1 MQTVAKIVGG
11 RPKHAVLHR
20 TGNNESRPGSVAG
33 DSTQNDYNFGR
44 SKIEVHMAVWQV
56 QEAKT
61 RLSEVIE
68 EANSKGP
75 QFITRHGS
83 ERAVIL
89 SVKDYRALT
98 AHKPDLREYLLGGPK
113 VDRFEVPRSRDKGRK
128 LTL

>member
-1 MQTVAKIVGG
+1 MIIFVEF
-11 RPKHAVLHR
+11 
-20 TGNNESRPGSVAG
+20 N
-33 DSTQNDYNFGR
+33 QNDYNYGWNESR
-44 SKIEVHMAVWQV
+44 RIMTVWQLQV
-56 QEAKT
+56 AKA
-61 RLSEVIE
+61 RLSDVIE
-68 EANSKGP
+68 EGNKKGP

-128 LTL
+128 VTL